1 MKMLSYFQ
9 SLLSKKWSI
18 PTILLKKLPKRFLKK
33 SALPAPKA
41 INNSKLYDKI
51 LNSLKKE
58 RIPLSIQFEHGS
70 ESFISMVLDVD
81 ANHQF
86 IIIDEFNSPEAH
98 HLACQGRPFI
108 ITAKES
114 GIFIFFQSRV
124 LDFGTIDGISFYRL
138 AFPSHIEYMQRRASS
153 RMQIPS
159 DIAMSADFLVP
170 GQGIVRA
177 HITDISLT
185 GMCLNLPRNVKSI
198 FDKFSKIEHCRI
210 VSPFMPAQEFTLD
223 IKYCGYE
230 SGKQKT
236 VLGCQFHQLDNVGL
250 KFLSTLVMHLHP
262 TRNLN
267 QLNY

>member
-1 MKMLSYFQ
+1 MKMFKHLQ
-9 SLLSKKWSI
+9 SLLLNKWPKK
-18 PTILLKKLPKRFLKK
+18 FLKK
-33 SALPAPKA
+33 TQPLAPKPV
-41 INNSKLYDKI
+41 NNTMLYDKI
-51 LNSLKKE
+51 LSNLKKE
-58 RIPLSIQFEHGS
+58 RTPLSIQFEQGS

-108 ITAKES
+108 ITAKDN

-124 LDFGTIDGISFYRL
+124 LDSGTIDGISFYRL
-138 AFPSHIEYMQRRASS
+138 AFPNHIEYMQRRSSS
-153 RMQIPS
+153 RMQIPN
-159 DIAMSADFLVP
+159 DVAISADFLVP

-177 HITDISLT
+177 NITDISLT
-185 GMCLNLPRNVKSI
+185 GMCINLPRNVKSI
-198 FDKFSKIEHCRI
+198 FEKFSKIEHCRI

-236 VLGCQFHQLDNVGL
+236 VLGCQFNQLDNVGL

-262 TRNLN
+262 SRNIK
-267 QLNY
+267 QPNY